1 MKNTFT
7 NLRFFRIAVAVF
19 AVVLCALA
27 ACQREV
33 ITETPEV
40 PPEGMYISDTVHY
53 DSEGITAYNIVYQ
66 SVDPYG
72 EPAMLSAAIVLS
84 DDIVQSKEAR
94 GFMLYNH
101 VTIFRADECPTHGN
115 IAIEKKMVKSGLFVV
130 SADNYGFGTT
140 EQKNQAYCLTD
151 ANAQASIDALLAAK
165 KLLEWK
171 GYKWEDNLFVCGYSQ
186 GGHTAMSVLKVL
198 TERYPDISVTYTFA
212 GAGPYDIPATY
223 SEMVASDMAG
233 LPSTVVSVLLT
244 YNEYCKLDI
253 PRSEMFLEP
262 LLSHL
267 DEWILSKRYT
277 RPQIDSLIG
286 DLAVSQYVTPTIMN
300 LESETSLRIVEALD
314 RNSLCKGWS
323 PRAGEKVML
332 FHNTSDITVPPVN
345 TENLYHFLQQHGV
358 EVDLYLNDYG
368 TTGAIDAHT
377 VGALYFSVYAINKM
391 AEILQIEPWSIL

>member
-1 MKNTFT
+1 
-7 NLRFFRIAVAVF
+7 
-19 AVVLCALA
+19 
-27 ACQREV
+27 
-33 ITETPEV
+33 
-40 PPEGMYISDTVHY
+40 
-53 DSEGITAYNIVYQ
+53 
-66 SVDPYG
+66 
-72 EPAMLSAAIVLS
+72 
-84 DDIVQSKEAR
+84 
-94 GFMLYNH
+94 
-101 VTIFRADECPTHGN
+101 
-115 IAIEKKMVKSGLFVV
+115 
-130 SADNYGFGTT
+130 
-140 EQKNQAYCLTD
+140 
-151 ANAQASIDALLAAK
+151 
-165 KLLEWK
+165 
-171 GYKWEDNLFVCGYSQ
+171 
-186 GGHTAMSVLKVL
+186 
-198 TERYPDISVTYTFA
+198 
-212 GAGPYDIPATY
+212 
-223 SEMVASDMAG
+223 MAG

-262 LLSHL
+262 LLSHI

-286 DLAVSQYVTPTIMN
+286 DLTVSQYVTPTIMN

-332 FHNTSDITVPPVN
+332 FHNTSDITVPPIN

-368 TTGAIDAHT
+368 ITGAIDAHT